1 MNKLYLECTSG
12 ISGDMVVAALLD
24 LGVDQ
29 DMLLEAL
36 DSIPVE
42 GFEIQISR
50 TEKSGMDVCDFHVM
64 LDAAYEN
71 HDHDMEYLHSNH
83 NHHKEH
89 HHEQENAHYPEHG
102 NRRHHG
108 HKGAHHHTQRGLREV
123 SEIIV
128 QSKITET
135 AKELALKIFEI
146 LGRGEAKAHGTTLEE
161 LHFHDAGAV
170 DSIVDIIAAAV
181 CIDSLEIDDV
191 IITELY
197 DGQGTIRC
205 RHGILPIPVPAV
217 SNIAEENG
225 LKLHVTDCFGELI
238 TPTGAAIAAAIRTKE
253 QLPEEFTVKKIGLG
267 GGKRTYDC
275 PGFVRAL
282 IIN

>member
-29 DMLLEAL
+29 NMLLEAL

-42 GFEIQISR
+42 GFGIRISR
-50 TEKSGMDVCDFHVM
+50 TEKSGLDVCDFDVM

-89 HHEQENAHYPEHG
+89 HHEHES
-102 NRRHHG
+102 
-108 HKGAHHHTQRGLREV
+108 AHHHARRGFREV
-123 SEIIV
+123 SEIIA

-146 LGRGEAKAHGTTLEE
+146 LGRGQAKAHGTTLEE
-161 LHFHDAGAV
+161 VHFHDVGAV
-170 DSIVDIIAAAV
+170 DSIVDIISAAV

-191 IITELY
+191 VITELC

-205 RHGILPIPVPAV
+205 RHGILPVPVPAV
-217 SNIAEENG
+217 SNIAAANG
-225 LKLHVTDCFGELI
+225 LKLRVTDCFGELI
-238 TPTGAAIAAAIRTKE
+238 TPTGAAIAAAIQTKE
-253 QLPEEFTVKKIGLG
+253 QLPEKFTVKKVGLG
-267 GGKRTYDC
+267 GGKRTYNC
-275 PGFVRAL
+275 RGFVRAML
-282 IIN
+282 IEENADSGKDTVMVL

>member
-1 MNKLYLECTSG
+1 MDKLYLECTSG

-36 DSIPVE
+36 NSIPVE
-42 GFEIQISR
+42 GFGVQISR
-50 TEKSGMDVCDFHVM
+50 VEKRGLDVCDFNVM
-64 LDAAYEN
+64 LDTAYEN

-89 HHEQENAHYPEHG
+89 NHEQG
-102 NRRHHG
+102 NTYHHG
-108 HKGAHHHTQRGLREV
+108 HKGAHHHVQRGLREV
-123 SEIIV
+123 SEIIA

-217 SNIAEENG
+217 SNIAAENG

-282 IIN
+282 MIS

>member
-29 DMLLEAL
+29 DMLLRAL

-42 GFEIQISR
+42 GFRVQISR
-50 TEKSGMDVCDFHVM
+50 VEKSGLDVCDFDVM

-89 HHEQENAHYPEHG
+89 HHGHEGTHRHAH
-102 NRRHHG
+102 
-108 HKGAHHHTQRGLREV
+108 RGLREV
-123 SEIIV
+123 SEIIA
-128 QSKITET
+128 QSEITET
-135 AKELALKIFEI
+135 AKGLALKIFEI

-161 LHFHDAGAV
+161 LHYHDAGAV

-191 IITELY
+191 IITDLY
-197 DGQGTIRC
+197 EGQGTIRC

-217 SNIAEENG
+217 SNIAVENG

-275 PGFVRAL
+275 PGFVRAML
-282 IIN
+282 ITS